1 MPKSGIFDVRLRGQI
16 YELSPMEGLPE
27 KSMYKSCSI
36 LPILRRYFE
45 TLPLSDRKMP
55 QGHVDS

>member
-1 MPKSGIFDVRLRGQI
+1 MPKLGIFDVRLRGQI

-27 KSMYKSCSI
+27 KPLYQSSVI
-36 LPILRRYFE
+36 LPLLRRNFE